1 MSSKA
6 AEITCNTNNTF
17 GPGTANEHTVQWQFK
32 RFCKGDK
39 RLKDEEHSS
48 WPSEVG
54 NNKLRSINKADPL
67 KTTREV
73 TEELNVKHSMVV
85 RPLKQTGKMK
95 KLDKWVPHELTESYC
110 FEVSYFLIPCNN
122 NKTFLDWIRM
132 CDKK

>member
-1 MSSKA
+1 MYR
-6 AEITCNTNNTF
+6 
-17 GPGTANEHTVQWQFK
+17 VQRWFK
-32 RFCKGDK
+32 KFCKGDK
-39 RLKDEEHSS
+39 SLEDETHNGR
-48 WPSEVG
+48 PSEFD
-54 NNKLRSINKADPL
+54 NNQLRGSLILITDPL

-85 RPLKQTGKMK
+85 RHLKQTGKRK